1 MFWANMNTNP
11 EHSTRKGELQ
21 CSRFVPEGDTIFR
34 AARTLNR
41 ALAGRVVT
49 RFESVFP
56 ARTRVDADTPLR
68 GRTIER
74 VDARG
79 KHLLM
84 WFSGPPAVAP
94 AGAKAGPLVLRTHM
108 RMRGSWHIYR
118 PGERWQRRRDDMR
131 IVIETADIHAVAFT
145 VPIAELTTADD
156 LEDARPVR
164 DLGPDPLSRDFDATE
179 AARRI
184 LARSGMEIADAL
196 LDQTA
201 IAGIGNVYK
210 SEILFARRVNPFTK
224 IGNLAAHD
232 VETLVAVAVTLM
244 RANVVEGTPGAIET
258 YRGLRRTTGRHDP
271 GARLWVY
278 GRAGRPCRRC
288 GTPISVRRQ
297 GPHARSTYWCAA
309 CQPVKSV
316 SPPVRDPD

>member
-1 MFWANMNTNP
+1 M
-11 EHSTRKGELQ
+11 
-21 CSRFVPEGDTIFR
+21 PEGDTIFR

-56 ARTRVDADTPLR
+56 ALTRIDADTPLR

-84 WFSGPPAVAP
+84 WFSTSPPQEP
-94 AGAKAGPLVLRTHM
+94 ASPKRAAKAGGHYEFGPLVLRTHM
-108 RMRGSWHIYR
+108 RMHGSWHIYR
-118 PGERWQRRRDDMR
+118 PGERWQRRRGDMR
-131 IVIETADIHAVAFT
+131 IVVETADMHAIAFN
-145 VPIAELTTADD
+145 VPIAELTTAEE
-156 LEDARPVR
+156 LERARPVR
-164 DLGPDPLSRDFDATE
+164 ELGPDPLSPDFQADVAVT
-179 AARRI
+179 R
-184 LARSGMEIADAL
+184 LMARSGIEIADAL
-196 LDQTA
+196 LDQSA

-210 SEILFARRVNPFTK
+210 SEILFAGRVNPFTT
-224 IGNLAAHD
+224 IADLAAGD
-232 VETLVAVAVTLM
+232 VERLVAIAVTSM
-244 RANVVEGTPGAIET
+244 RANVVEGTPAAIET

-278 GRAGRPCRRC
+278 SRAGKPCRRC

-297 GPHARSTYWCAA
+297 GPHARSTYWCPK
-309 CQPVKSV
+309 CQPVTAV
-316 SPPVRDPD
+316 CRQVPDPD